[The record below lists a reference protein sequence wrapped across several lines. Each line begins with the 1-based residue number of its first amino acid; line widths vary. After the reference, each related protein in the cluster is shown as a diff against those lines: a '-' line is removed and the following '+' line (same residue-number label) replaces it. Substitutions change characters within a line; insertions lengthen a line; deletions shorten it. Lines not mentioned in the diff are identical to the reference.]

1 MKEPAILRYLIIF
14 VACSFLAILIGPA
27 IPVEGQDGSGYQWPA
42 PLNPGEMPMNADLLP
57 PAQAMPKLPL
67 SETLITGTL
76 FFNAERYGEEYRI
89 ENLTLDHRLHAYNI
103 TTEVGVLPVSPNG
116 QYGIT
121 TKSAYVPGP
130 VTCGII
136 DLLTNIQVDEFQTD
150 GTCSG
155 VAWSPDS
162 KRLLF
167 TTSSEDGFQ
176 SLVLRQNG
184 ANTVF
189 NPIPAPESDL
199 GGGVM
204 SGDAIY
210 IIGGWISNTTFTFDI
225 GLQGVLSEQL
235 FVSVDNLET
244 AVPAVSLTAGQSAH
258 DLLLWRPAQP
268 LGTLFRGLWLT
279 NFVTG
284 DIFEPAPP
292 GHDAIYGDISPDESM
307 IAYWAATESNV
318 GPVHPLRLVI
328 YNPAT
333 DEQTVLLQFD
343 GPSDLLATRPG
354 LIIWNTEGIYFHISQ
369 QSEASQLETGAYQ
382 IQPDGTNLQYIT
394 PYLLMGALD
403 N

>member
-1 MKEPAILRYLIIF
+1 MRYLLTLT
-14 VACSFLAILIGPA
+14 ACVLLTVFIGQA
-27 IPVEGQDGSGYQWPA
+27 IPTQGQDGSGYQWPV
-42 PLNPGEMPMNADLLP
+42 PLNSGEMPTNANLLP
-57 PAQAMPKLPL
+57 PSQAMPKLPL
-67 SETLITGTL
+67 PETLITGTL
-76 FFNAERYGEEYRI
+76 FFNAESFGAEYRI
-89 ENLTLDHRLHAYNI
+89 ENLTLDRRLYAYNI
-103 TTEVGVLPVSPNG
+103 TTEIGVLPISPNG

-150 GTCSG
+150 GACSG
-155 VAWSPDS
+155 VAWAPDS

-167 TTSSEDGFQ
+167 TTSTEDGFQ

-199 GGGVM
+199 GGAVM
-204 SGDAIY
+204 AGDAIY

-244 AVPAVSLTAGQSAH
+244 AVPAVSLKAEQSASQ
-258 DLLLWRPAQP
+258 LLLWRPAQP
-268 LGTLFRGLWLT
+268 LGALFRGLWLT
-279 NFVTG
+279 NFETG
-284 DIFEPAPP
+284 DVFELAPA
-292 GHDAIYGDISPDESM
+292 GHDAIYGDVSPDGRL

-333 DEQTVLLQFD
+333 DEQIVLLQFD
-343 GPSDLLATRPG
+343 GPTDLLATRPG
-354 LIIWNTEGIYFHISQ
+354 LIVWNPEGIYFHISQ

-382 IQPDGTNLQYIT
+382 IQPDGSNLQYIT